1 MESSEL
7 KKKFLRFF
15 RNKGHV
21 IIPSASL
28 IPEHDPSV
36 LFTSAGMHPLVPYLL
51 GEPHPEGRKLTDV
64 QKCVRTGDI
73 DVVGDAWHL
82 TFFEMLGNWSLGDY
96 FKEEAIV
103 MAWEFLTSQKWLGLD
118 PERLSV
124 SVFAGDNDA
133 PRDNEAAKIWQ
144 KVGMPKK
151 RIYYYPKSE
160 NWWGPA
166 GKIGPCGPD
175 TEIFFDS
182 GKEPCGEKC
191 EPKCICDKYTEIWN
205 LVFMQYD
212 KKIKDQPSS
221 PEPQVEGKS
230 KIKNA
235 NQRSK
240 MQEIKTIY
248 EYVPLNQK
256 NIDTGMGLERTI
268 AILNGKDNIYQ
279 TDLFKPLID
288 KLTELL
294 EGRIIKKDS
303 EDLRSMR
310 IIADHIRAAVFI
322 LAEGITPSNL
332 DQGYVLRRL
341 IRRAIRKTSSL
352 KLEKGSLLKLAKI
365 VIDQYKQDYSRLF
378 ENKDFIRKELSR
390 EEEKFKKPLKWV
402 EQYRS
407 DLREAIEHDL
417 IKKIKD
423 APILS
428 ASGEASGQ
436 YVYENYQTYGVPP
449 DLSEEIIRELGLK
462 YNKRE
467 FERAF
472 KKHQALS
479 RKGSAEKFQGGL
491 ADAKEATI
499 KYHTATHL
507 LHQALRQV
515 LGDHVEQRGSNITA
529 ERLRFDFSHPKKV
542 EAEELKE
549 VEEIVNKKIKEKLS
563 IKCEE
568 MSPEEAKKQGAIG
581 LFGRK
586 YGDKIKVYT
595 IGEFSKE
602 ICGGPH
608 IKNTKELGKFKIIKE
623 ESSSAGIR
631 RIKAT
636 LE

>member
-28 IPEHDPSV
+28 IPENDPTV

-51 GEPHPEGRKLTDV
+51 GESHPAGKKLTNV

-96 FKEEAIV
+96 FKEEAIA
-103 MAWEFLTSQKWLGLD
+103 MAWEFLTSKKWLGLD
-118 PERLSV
+118 PDKLSV
-124 SVFAGDNDA
+124 SVFAGDADA
-133 PRDNEAAKIWQ
+133 PRDEEAAKIWQ
-144 KVGMPKK
+144 AVGMPKK

-166 GKIGPCGPD
+166 GATGPCGPD
-175 TEIFFDS
+175 TEVFFDS
-182 GKEPCGEKC
+182 GKKPCGSKC
-191 EPKCICDKYTEIWN
+191 EPKCDCGKYTEIWN

-212 KKIKDQPSS
+212 KTT
-221 PEPQVEGKS
+221 EGKF
-230 KIKNA
+230 
-235 NQRSK
+235 
-240 MQEIKTIY
+240 E
-248 EYVPLNQK
+248 PLKQK
-256 NIDTGMGLERTI
+256 NVDTGMGLERTT

-303 EDLRSMR
+303 EDLRSVR

-332 DQGYVLRRL
+332 DQGYILRRL
-341 IRRAIRKTSSL
+341 IRRAIRKASSL
-352 KLEKGSLLKLAKI
+352 KLEKGSLFELAKI
-365 VIDQYKQDYSRLF
+365 VIDQYKQDYPGLL
-378 ENKDFIRKELSR
+378 ENKDFIREELYS
-390 EEEKFKKPLKWV
+390 EEKKFEKPLKWV
-402 EQYRS
+402 EQYRI
-407 DLREAIEHDL
+407 DLREAIKYDL

-467 FERAF
+467 FEQAF

-479 RKGSAEKFQGGL
+479 RKGSAEKFKGGL
-491 ADAKEATI
+491 ADDREATI

-549 VEEIVNKKIKEKLS
+549 VEQIVNKKIKEKLF

-568 MSPEEAKKQGAIG
+568 MSPKEAKKQGAIG
-581 LFGRK
+581 LFGHK

-608 IKNTKELGKFKIIKE
+608 VKNTKELKKFKIIKE
-623 ESSSAGIR
+623 ESSSSGIR
-631 RIKAT
+631 RIKAI